1 MMADFDLQ
9 APKIRVTSLGTF
21 YNKKVSQ
28 NKKQTESNK
37 PSEVENED
45 WATSQLF
52 VHHMWALD
60 FMYIQLSFKG
70 GHL

>member
-1 MMADFDLQ
+1 MADFDLQ

-52 VHHMWALD
+52 VHHM
-60 FMYIQLSFKG
+60 
-70 GHL
+70 